1 MHRDPW
7 PLGQMSF
14 LGAGVLLPMEG
25 VCQGTFP
32 AVGIGTGPF
41 PHPGAHL
48 VAPLCPLGA
57 AAP

>member
-1 MHRDPW
+1 MHRDSW

-14 LGAGVLLPMEG
+14 LEAGVLLPTEG
-25 VCQGTFP
+25 VCQGPFP

-41 PHPGAHL
+41 PRPGAHL